1 MWEALQYDFMRN
13 ALLAGLLVSISCGI
27 IGTLV
32 VVNRIVFISGG
43 IAHAAFG
50 GVGLGFF
57 YGFSP
62 FLGAA
67 AFASGVSLI
76 MGAVSLKNKH
86 RADTIIGVL
95 WAIGMAVGIVLIDLT
110 PGYHVDLMSYLFG
123 SILAVPAA
131 DLWLMLPLD
140 GFILLA
146 VLLFYKEFVALSY
159 DEEFAFVMGVP
170 VKTLY
175 LLLLGMTAFSIVM
188 IIRVVGL
195 ILVIALL
202 TIPPFIAEKYTRSL
216 GHMMLLSSILSIC
229 FTFFGLWLSY
239 IFDITSGAT
248 IILVAG
254 VGFFLLS
261 DLGFHQREVEK
272 FGSGQ
277 PMNWNIFSPVKKP
290 VKRGKA
296 KDPFD
301 AFINVH

>member
-1 MWEALQYDFMRN
+1 MLEALQFDFMRN
-13 ALLAGLLVSISCGI
+13 AVLAGLLVSISCGI
-27 IGTLV
+27 IGSLV

-57 YGFSP
+57 CGFSP

-67 AFASGVSLI
+67 IFASGASLI
-76 MGAVSLKNKH
+76 MGAVSLKARH

-95 WAIGMAVGIVLIDLT
+95 WAVGMAVGIILIDLT

-140 GFILLA
+140 GFILLV

-159 DEEFAFVMGVP
+159 DEQFAFVVGIP

-175 LLLLGMTAFSIVM
+175 LLLLGMTALSIVM

-202 TIPPFIAEKYTRSL
+202 TIPPSIAEKYTRSL
-216 GHMMLLSSILSIC
+216 GQMMVLSSILGIL
-229 FTFFGLWLSY
+229 FTLSGLWLSY
-239 IFDITSGAT
+239 TFDLTSGAT

-254 VGFFLLS
+254 LGFFISQIL
-261 DLGFHQREVEK
+261 DFIKRKGVV
-272 FGSGQ
+272 SG
-277 PMNWNIFSPVKKP
+277 VK
-290 VKRGKA
+290 V
-296 KDPFD
+296 
-301 AFINVH
+301 